1 MTGHVRCENSTVSL
15 MNNAA
20 ARIKTNQQAIQQQQH
35 LVPTEWEFLW
45 MCIKAIVYYKN
56 IGLFLDAYI
65 HAVNTILQKTC
76 LHLYKWMLKCRKT
89 MKL

>member
-45 MCIKAIVYYKN
+45 MCIKAIVYYK
-56 IGLFLDAYI
+56 
-65 HAVNTILQKTC
+65 T
-76 LHLYKWMLKCRKT
+76 
-89 MKL
+89 